1 MPDNNSAAWR
11 SKTPRDTS
19 LQAHRAEG
27 LEPQRACRRSR
38 RSRPGDTSLQAQPKV
53 SAVRGIAQQN
63 PERLTLQLTTTNH
76 N

>member
-27 LEPQRACRRSR
+27 LEPQRACRRI
-38 RSRPGDTSLQAQPKV
+38 APKV
-53 SAVRGIAQQN
+53 S
-63 PERLTLQLTTTNH
+63 NH
-76 N
+76 NEPAGAAEGLGRETRACRRIAPKVSNHN